1 MKKLTTLSLLIFACG
16 GNKTVE
22 NQTVNAPNTAN
33 TANATNTATVA
44 KKDSSNLKAMPSEI
58 MQADMKS
65 PDGKTFKLADT
76 KDKVLLVNMWATWCM
91 PCVKEM
97 PEIDKLNSEMGDKVQ
112 AISITAVDDDN
123 SEAQIKSFLKS
134 KNFTYQQ
141 GIADTKTWDALA
153 EFSKAPGI
161 PINFILTKDG
171 KIVKTLI
178 GGRKYEEF
186 KSAVE
191 EALQY

>member
-1 MKKLTTLSLLIFACG
+1 MKKVIILTILSILTFGCG
-16 GNKTVE
+16 GNKTAE
-22 NQTVNAPNTAN
+22 NSTVSSPNAAN
-33 TANATNTATVA
+33 TTNTATA
-44 KKDSSNLKAMPSEI
+44 PKKDSSNLKVMPSEI

-97 PEIDKLNSEMGDKVQ
+97 PEIDKLNSEMGDKMQ

-141 GIADTKTWDALA
+141 GVADEKTWNAMA
-153 EFSKAPGI
+153 EFSKADGI
-161 PINFILTKDG
+161 PINFIVTKDG
-171 KIVKTLI
+171 KITKILI
-178 GGRKYEEF
+178 GGRKYDEF
-186 KSAVE
+186 KAAVE